1 MQWISTVSQKIDERL
16 YMVFLWAKKY
26 HADSIHRVVYTVDLQ
41 KARHPAEEDQV
52 RAELLCGNYFML
64 RKENQIAR
72 LWNGH
77 ELSWQAFTPELQTL
91 LLGKNVPESLRPL
104 ADYMQMR
111 WQGITMVPMTGT
123 LRTSAM
129 EDGIT
134 WVKVDMHYY
143 WRNEVVESVLG
154 PVQVTQKALVRFG
167 NLAKH
172 DANASALRM
181 LSRRLTSEFLTE
193 FEMDAG
199 ELRRKQEMFRTPD
212 VKMFFHTHYPSQKL
226 LLVRIHGQE
235 WMMVDAFLFH
245 HTKPKHGDKTAK
257 RKPKTNVAVN

>member
-41 KARHPAEEDQV
+41 KARHHADEDQV

-172 DANASALRM
+172 DVNASALRM
-181 LSRRLTSEFLTE
+181 LSRRLTSEFLIE
-193 FEMDAG
+193 FEMEAQ
-199 ELRRKQEMFRTPD
+199 ELSRKQEMFGTKD
-212 VKMFFHTHYPSQKL
+212 VKMYFHSHYPSQKL
-226 LLVRIHGQE
+226 LLVRTHGKE

-245 HTKPKHGDKTAK
+245 HTKPKNSGKTAR